1 MSYFRADIEAMQGY
15 TPGEQPKG
23 RELVKLNTNENP
35 FPPSQAVVD
44 AIRNYPFE
52 ELRKYPTPYSDPIRD
67 AASEVYELKKTEV
80 IAGNGSDDILTILF
94 RSFVAEGDT
103 VGWLDPSYSLYPV
116 LANIQGGEHL
126 TVPLNSDFSL
136 PNDLAEQAKGAKLFF
151 ITRPNAPTGNAFEKD
166 RLRKFISSFEGIVVI
181 DEAYADF
188 CDDNCLEMIHEFPN
202 IIVTRTLSKS
212 YSLAGIRAGLAFA
225 NETLIYGMHKVR
237 DSYNVNG
244 LTQAAA
250 AAALLDRKAF
260 DFNTAAVKATRART
274 GIALEEM
281 GFQVSP
287 SQANFFFCIPPME
300 AEVFTLAVREEG
312 FLIRYFSTPGIDQY
326 VRISIGS
333 DAEMDEFLEVTKQIL
348 KVQS

>member
-1 MSYFRADIEAMQGY
+1 MTYFRADIEAMQGY

-23 RELVKLNTNENP
+23 KKLIKLNTNENP

-52 ELRKYPTPYSDPIRD
+52 ELRKYPTPYSDPVRD
-67 AASEVYELKKTEV
+67 AASEVYSLKKEQI

-94 RSFVAEGDT
+94 RSFVGEGDT

-126 TVPLNSDFSL
+126 TVKLNSDFSL
-136 PNDLAEQAKGAKLFF
+136 PEGLAEQAKGAKLFF

-166 RLRKFISSFEGIVVI
+166 RLRKFITAFDGVVVI

-188 CDDNCLEMIHEFPN
+188 CEDNCIDMIAEFPN
-202 IIVTRTLSKS
+202 VVVTRTLSKS
-212 YSLAGIRAGLAFA
+212 YSLAGIRAGIAMS
-225 NETLIYGMHKVR
+225 NETLIFGMHKVR

-250 AAALLDRKAF
+250 AAALLDRESFEHNTKA
-260 DFNTAAVKATRART
+260 VLATRERT
-274 GIALEEM
+274 GKTLEQL
-281 GFQVSP
+281 GFTVCP
-287 SQANFFFCIPPME
+287 SQTNFFFCIPPME
-300 AEVFTLAVREEG
+300 AEAFTLAVREEG
-312 FLIRYFSTPGIDQY
+312 FLIRYFSIPGIDQY

-333 DAEMDEFLEVTKQIL
+333 DAEMDEFLEVTKRIL
-348 KVQS
+348 EAQS